1 MKFRLLQIVIAACV
15 VITWGLIFLLGY
27 HEGDKHAL
35 DTMRLI
41 GCQNSDV
48 ESFGMRE
55 LPTLPETSD
64 PL

>member
-1 MKFRLLQIVIAACV
+1 MKHWLLIFIGIAAMWTF
-15 VITWGLIFLLGY
+15 IGYIWGY